1 MALAPGND
9 VLAQPV
15 GTSPEAQTTWV
26 LGQNEGG
33 SVVRFSLL
41 QVLSG
46 GGVIT
51 PDSGTEGQL
60 AVYTGTDSIGGS
72 HEVSISAGTLVV
84 ELDLDLNGHADIA
97 GALTVGAGI
106 TVTGTVNAS
115 SGLYTANNVQADG
128 AGSIGTSLTVGQ
140 SGSFGQGVNATGFT
154 VGGNSVLK
162 FVQKGS
168 VTAYGSLIIAS
179 PLTLNSGG
187 TIGADTS
194 TFALTAN
201 NLSDMASAG
210 TARRNIN
217 QGIGTLSTGSSTITV
232 DMSAQNAFKA
242 TLTNGVGPYTLSN
255 PTGLAAGATGM
266 IVFTQPGS
274 GSAQTLTYSS
284 AWKFA
289 APYSNASPPPLTAA
303 LGAVDVLTWVS
314 QDGTNCLATLANNLA

>member
-1 MALAPGND
+1 MTLAPRND
-9 VLAQPV
+9 VLNQPV
-15 GTSPEAQTTWV
+15 GTNLTGQASWV

-33 SVVRFSLL
+33 DVARFSPYQIVVAGFGAITLTGGL
-41 QVLSG
+41 TWDETTATLGTGLTPPAAGVVLS
-46 GGVIT
+46 
-51 PDSGTEGQL
+51 
-60 AVYTGTDSIGGS
+60 
-72 HEVSISAGTLVV
+72 
-84 ELDLDLNGHADIA
+84 N
-97 GALTVGAGI
+97 
-106 TVTGTVNAS
+106 
-115 SGLYTANNVQADG
+115 
-128 AGSIGTSLTVGQ
+128 GTSLSPATLSNLTLA
-140 SGSFGQGVNATGFT
+140 SGTLSVTSANVTSALGFT
-154 VGGNSVLK
+154 
-162 FVQKGS
+162 
-168 VTAYGSLIIAS
+168 
-179 PLTLNSGG
+179 PLRPS
-187 TIGADTS
+187 
-194 TFALTAN
+194 N
-201 NLSDMASAG
+201 NLSDLSNAGTARTNLGLGGAAVLNVGTATSTVAAGNDSRITGALQASSNLSDVSTPG

-255 PTGLAAGATGM
+255 PTGLVAGATGM